1 MMKIDQE
8 ALTNIKSKINE
19 LQSLFKY
26 GERVLPFLED
36 LLSFISEITP
46 ILTEVENSLEES
58 TNKHVKASHKLEDV
72 TSQTEMAT
80 QEILDKVDQIIMKV
94 MNISEYFLKI
104 SKNSE
109 QKLNLLKRAQK
120 EFINVLDGNIN
131 ETRIKKFIKS
141 VDRHQLNR
149 ANRLGNRIKEHI
161 EEIESLAMSIMMAL
175 QVQDITSQQLASVN
189 HLIASIQGKII
200 TLLKNFSNVG
210 DDQKIILDNKAYD
223 EDATYEDKHSQQ
235 DIADKII
242 SDVHSA
248 SQIPSS
254 QEEIDRLLDSG
265 LKN

>member
-1 MMKIDQE
+1 
-8 ALTNIKSKINE
+8 
-19 LQSLFKY
+19 
-26 GERVLPFLED
+26 
-36 LLSFISEITP
+36 
-46 ILTEVENSLEES
+46 
-58 TNKHVKASHKLEDV
+58 
-72 TSQTEMAT
+72 
-80 QEILDKVDQIIMKV
+80 
-94 MNISEYFLKI
+94 
-104 SKNSE
+104 
-109 QKLNLLKRAQK
+109 
-120 EFINVLDGNIN
+120 
-131 ETRIKKFIKS
+131 
-141 VDRHQLNR
+141 
-149 ANRLGNRIKEHI
+149 
-161 EEIESLAMSIMMAL
+161 MAL